1 MSGCGSSDNT
11 ELTGTVTNEDG
22 TPVANARVVL
32 MNRITDEK
40 YSTLSNSDG
49 LYTVSLPNGHYDLG
63 ADNSAGEEVTIIGP
77 VSVQGNAEVRNISL
91 PTNESDNTVMGT
103 LYITDN
109 VPAAN
114 YRLHLTSNVSR
125 TKSDVTHESLSVD
138 VTTDANGMFRATVV
152 GQHHFDMDI
161 YDPNGQ
167 FIEFVDLHKMEGA
180 LNTIITLGT
189 SEDNNLKRHN
199 QASASAN
206 SAGVAKTTAAGC
218 NTPFTITGNS
228 STGDYV
234 AQGGCLGV
242 NGGYAT
248 TTNPAHYAGEYM
260 SPGLFIQ
267 PLSSNSMSLIV
278 QSNGTWFFDNRITIQ
293 NTLTLLI
300 FNFEDA
306 TGDTYT
312 LTCDYKGTHEVSY
325 NSDDPSIKR
334 IAQSDNGN
342 DVAQFWVTVFR

>member
-1 MSGCGSSDNT
+1 MKPIIITLAILAALLFSGCGSSDNT

-199 QASASAN
+199 QASASTQ
-206 SAGVAKTTAAGC
+206 KAASTEQ
-218 NTPFTITGNS
+218 NTPFSIEAGVSAGFFVDGTL
-228 STGDYV
+228 V
-234 AQGGCLGV
+234 V
-242 NGGYAT
+242 NGGYMVIARSADI
-248 TTNPAHYAGEYM
+248 N
-260 SPGLFIQ
+260 F
-267 PLSSNSMSLIV
+267 LSIDSIDSNHLNV
-278 QSNGTWFFDNRITIQ
+278 KVTPKGTWFFDNKITIVPSDIGTFFFTDQ
-293 NTLTLLI
+293 
-300 FNFEDA
+300 
-306 TGDTYT
+306 TGDTYSLSCYT
-312 LTCDYKGTHEVSY
+312 EDTEHEVSY
-325 NSDDPSIKR
+325 NSEKPTIIEVSENYGGIHP
-334 IAQSDNGN
+334 
-342 DVAQFWVTVFR
+342 